1 VPAGHTGAAVL
12 TRVVP
17 TVCVA
22 VLALAPGASGSA
34 EDDAVGGNAVD
45 TDAVVADAVVVAD
58 PRLSESSA
66 LAVSPRD
73 PDLLYTVNDSGH
85 APVVF
90 VVDRSGGA
98 DSQVVGTTSLAGL
111 DSPDL
116 DPEAIAVAGDVLWVA
131 DIGDNG
137 ADRTDI
143 ALYALPAPGRGTATV
158 RPEHYPLAYP
168 EGLRDDAEA
177 LVADPASARM
187 WVVTKGWLSGSVFE
201 VPDPLVPDRVNR
213 LRPLRG
219 VEVPLLVTDG
229 TALPGYD
236 AAVLRTYVG
245 AHVYTLPGW
254 ERAGSFGLPR
264 QEQGEALT
272 ALPGDAGL
280 LAGSEGTPTRIDRV
294 RPPTA
299 LLTEL
304 KQRQQDIESRST
316 PGSGSTDD
324 DDADRPGSGRPG
336 ADESGAAPSVAL
348 LAAGT
353 VVMAGSAAAGL
364 ALVVRRR
371 RR

>member
-1 VPAGHTGAAVL
+1 MLTGHAGAAVL
-12 TRVVP
+12 GLVVP
-17 TVCVA
+17 TVWVT
-22 VLALAPGASGSA
+22 VLTLAPAASGS
-34 EDDAVGGNAVD
+34 ERVDAVD
-45 TDAVVADAVVVAD
+45 IDAVVVDD

-90 VVDRSGGA
+90 VLDRSGGA

-131 DIGDNG
+131 DIGDNE
-137 ADRTDI
+137 ADRADI

-158 RPEHYPLAYP
+158 RPERYPLAYP
-168 EGLRDDAEA
+168 KGLRDDAEA

-187 WVVTKGWLSGSVFE
+187 WVITKGWLSGSVFA

-229 TALPGYD
+229 TALPGHD

-245 AHVYTLPGW
+245 ASVYTLPEW
-254 ERAGSFGLPR
+254 EPLGSFGLPR
-264 QEQGEALT
+264 QEQGEALA
-272 ALPGDAGL
+272 ALPAARAL
-280 LAGSEGTPTRIDRV
+280 LAGSEGTPTRIDRIRLPSELV
-294 RPPTA
+294 MALRERREDTEPP
-299 LLTEL
+299 
-304 KQRQQDIESRST
+304 ST
-316 PGSGSTDD
+316 PGSGS
-324 DDADRPGSGRPG
+324 ADRPGADGPG
-336 ADESGAAPSVAL
+336 ADQPDAVGSETGPSGWL

-353 VVMAGSAAAGL
+353 TVLAGSAAAGL
-364 ALVVRRR
+364 LLALRRR
-371 RR
+371 R

>member
-1 VPAGHTGAAVL
+1 MSLGRARAAV
-12 TRVVP
+12 P
-17 TVCVA
+17 TLLLVLVLPAICGA
-22 VLALAPGASGSA
+22 VLASGASGS
-34 EDDAVGGNAVD
+34 EQVDAD
-45 TDAVVADAVVVAD
+45 IDAVVVDD

-85 APVVF
+85 APVVY
-90 VVDRSGGA
+90 VIDRSGGA

-116 DPEAIAVAGDVLWVA
+116 DPEAIAVARDLLWVA
-131 DIGDNG
+131 DIGDNE

-158 RPEHYPLAYP
+158 RPKRYPLAYP

-187 WVVTKGWLSGSVFE
+187 WVITKGWFSGSVFE

-229 TALPGYD
+229 TALPGHD

-245 AHVYTLPGW
+245 AHVYTLPEW
-254 ERAGSFGLPR
+254 ERLGKFPLPR

-272 ALPGDAGL
+272 ALPGTRGL
-280 LAGSEGTPTRIDRV
+280 LAGSEGTPTRFDRV
-294 RPPTA
+294 RLPS
-299 LLTEL
+299 EL
-304 KQRQQDIESRST
+304 VTKLEERQEDAESPST
-316 PGSGSTDD
+316 PGSGSPDG
-324 DDADRPGSGRPG
+324 ADQSG
-336 ADESGAAPSVAL
+336 ADESDTGPSVWL

-353 VVMAGSAAAGL
+353 VVVAGTAAAGL
-364 ALVVRRR
+364 VLVVRRR